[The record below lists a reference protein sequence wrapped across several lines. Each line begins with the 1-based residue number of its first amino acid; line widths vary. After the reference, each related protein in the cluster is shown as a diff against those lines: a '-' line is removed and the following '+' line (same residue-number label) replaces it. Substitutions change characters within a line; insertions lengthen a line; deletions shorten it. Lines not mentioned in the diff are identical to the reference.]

1 MTIILK
7 KKKTRLVHCYCPPIS
22 NTNRGAFQLIT
33 KSYPPASAVIRWST
47 APTMNKSTINPSY
60 PLVISQFAME
70 ISHLGY
76 LNHRTFHGPWLRV
89 RSATNYRRVYG
100 LWSCMQ
106 SWESTHHGNVNPCE
120 NELTP
125 IPHDVR
131 AISHSC

>member
-1 MTIILK
+1 MTIIFL
-7 KKKTRLVHCYCPPIS
+7 KKTRLVHCYCPPIS

-89 RSATNYRRVYG
+89 RKVQQITGGYMAYG
-100 LWSCMQ
+100 RACN
-106 SWESTHHGNVNPCE
+106 HGN
-120 NELTP
+120 
-125 IPHDVR
+125 PHIM
-131 AISHSC
+131 AT